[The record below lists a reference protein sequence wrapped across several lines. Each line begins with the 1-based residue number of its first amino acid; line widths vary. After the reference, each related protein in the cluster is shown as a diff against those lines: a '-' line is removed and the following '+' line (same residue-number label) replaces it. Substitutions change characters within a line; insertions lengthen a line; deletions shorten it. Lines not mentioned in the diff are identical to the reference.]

1 MATPVKVRGIQFDPF
16 IGAWIGVAE
25 VDGKWIK
32 ATFNVAE
39 EPHYQY
45 ELFERNGILHLRE
58 IAPSGRRTVY
68 QVPWEALDC
77 ERYPTNIACTVDVI
91 KLHAIARGKPVPQNI
106 EVIDISASATTTP
119 KTKNTYTIPST
130 AKTTIS
136 DIVSS
141 SIPNTNYTTSTT
153 GSIRR
158 KQIERTRSTQA
169 KKVSRT
175 SSSTHSGIDIKDILA
190 GIASFILGLLA
201 FGNKNK

>member
-91 KLHAIARGKPVPQNI
+91 KLHAIARGEAPKEVPVI
-106 EVIDISASATTTP
+106 TTP
-119 KTKNTYTIPST
+119 NPFTPAPTPKPQQKTQSKPHKE
-130 AKTTIS
+130 A
-136 DIVSS
+136 
-141 SIPNTNYTTSTT
+141 
-153 GSIRR
+153 
-158 KQIERTRSTQA
+158 
-169 KKVSRT
+169 
-175 SSSTHSGIDIKDILA
+175 GIDIKDILA